1 HMRPIPA
8 EPPPFF
14 HRGPTPLAR
23 LAFFG
28 LASLVL
34 LFVDARYRTL
44 EDVRHAAA
52 AVLYPMQRM
61 LHVPGEALDELTAY
75 FASKRDL
82 EDDNARLRVELIA
95 QAPAAQGYAT
105 GRDENAKLR
114 ALVDLK
120 SRQAAGATVVQ
131 ILYTGRD
138 PFAQKVFV
146 NRGTEAGLVPGS
158 AVIDESGV
166 VGQVT
171 RVHPTTSEVT
181 LVTDKDH
188 AVPVKVERSGVRSV
202 LYGAG
207 AGRAPELRFT
217 PPSADLRVGDRLVTS
232 GLDGTYPAGLAVA
245 QVTRVDRDTGQMF
258 ARIECMPL
266 GGVDRSETLLVLA
279 PPAALPA
286 KPEEPAEADTSRK
299 GGRARARRAG

>member
-1 HMRPIPA
+1 MRPIPA

-14 HRGPTPLAR
+14 HRGPSPLAR

-28 LASLVL
+28 LFSIVL

-44 EDVRHAAA
+44 EDVRHTVG
-52 AVLYPMQRM
+52 AVLYPIQRA
-61 LHVPGEALDELTAY
+61 LRVPGDAMDAVAVY
-75 FASKRDL
+75 FANKHDL
-82 EDDNARLRVELIA
+82 EQDNARLRAELIA

-105 GRDENAKLR
+105 ARDDIAKLR
-114 ALVDLK
+114 ALADLK
-120 SRQAAGATVVQ
+120 AKHAVGGTIVEV
-131 ILYTGRD
+131 LYTGRD
-138 PFAQKVFV
+138 PFAQKLFL
-146 NRGTEAGLVPGS
+146 NRGNEAGLVAGS

-171 RVHPTTSEVT
+171 RVYPTTAEVT
-181 LVTDKDH
+181 LVSDKDH

-207 AGRAPELRFT
+207 TGRSPELRFM
-217 PPSADLRVGDRLVTS
+217 PPSADIRVGDRLVTS

-245 QVTRVDRDTGQMF
+245 QVTRLERDTGQIF
-258 ARIECMPL
+258 ARIECAPL
-266 GGVDRSETLLVLA
+266 GGVDRSATLLVLA

-286 KPEEPAEADTSRK
+286 RPEEPSEVEAKGKGSRAK
-299 GGRARARRAG
+299 ARRAG